1 MLVEVDRIDE
11 LPDEVETPTLS
22 FVQLLRGDRLR
33 DRGRIEPGALIRHVD
48 PDCFG
53 SQLSPD
59 IDPFAAVFPVAADD
73 RVAERFGEDHAKT
86 KSNCLGGVL
95 ARQAVP
101 SHQLYRFFD
110 AGDIAG

>member
-1 MLVEVDRIDE
+1 VDRIDE
-11 LPDEVETPTLS
+11 LPDEVETPPLS
-22 FVQLLRGDRLR
+22 FIQLLRADRLR
-33 DRGRIEPGALIRHVD
+33 DCGRIEARALIRHVD

-59 IDPFAAVFPVAADD
+59 IDPFAVVFPVAAED
-73 RVAERFGEDHAKT
+73 RVAKRFGEDHTKT
-86 KSNCLGGVL
+86 KSDCLGGVL